1 MAIDV
6 RVEMLYYDLWL
17 FSHFS
22 ASGQQI
28 LEEEEQRPLK
38 REPMPMS
45 TTKEA
50 MTENPSLLSDGWIGN

>member
-1 MAIDV
+1 MARDV

-38 REPMPMS
+38 RES
-45 TTKEA
+45 ADADVDDEG
-50 MTENPSLLSDGWIGN
+50 SDD

>member
-1 MAIDV
+1 MARDV

-28 LEEEEQRPLK
+28 LEKEKEKEEEQRPLK
-38 REPMPMS
+38 RES
-45 TTKEA
+45 ADADVDDEG
-50 MTENPSLLSDGWIGN
+50 SDD

>member
-1 MAIDV
+1 MARDV

-28 LEEEEQRPLK
+28 LEKEKEEEQRPLK
-38 REPMPMS
+38 RES
-45 TTKEA
+45 ADADVDDEG
-50 MTENPSLLSDGWIGN
+50 SDD